1 MIRRLQLA
9 NLAGVLALAILCV
22 IQWKRDRALNLDV
35 NRLEKARI
43 ENEQTISEQ
52 KKNLDGLNS
61 DLAMFKEQLTGART
75 ELSEAQEK
83 LREMETQNSR
93 LISERDQVRES
104 LTNWMNAV
112 HVRDERLKEANASI
126 QDLADRLNAAIEKY
140 NELATN
146 YNSVVNDL
154 NEARQSST
162 NSAAARH

>member
-1 MIRRLQLA
+1 MSRRLQLA

-22 IQWKRDRALNLDV
+22 VQWKRDRALNLDV

-43 ENEQTISEQ
+43 ENEQTIAEQ
-52 KKNLDGLNS
+52 QKNLKGLNS

-83 LREMETQNSR
+83 LRDVETQNSR

-162 NSAAARH
+162 NSATTRP

>member
-1 MIRRLQLA
+1 MSRRLQLA

-43 ENEQTISEQ
+43 ENEQTIAEQ
-52 KKNLDGLNS
+52 QKNLKGLNS

-83 LREMETQNSR
+83 LHDVETQNSR

-162 NSAAARH
+162 NSATTRP